1 MSAAYDLLAERL
13 NARGMDIDAVAKALR
28 AQVVETPS
36 WAYGNSGT
44 RFAVFAQ
51 PGVPRDPFEKLEVA
65 DEVLRHTGIAASVAL
80 HIPWDR
86 VDDFAALRE
95 HAEELGVRLGAI
107 NPNLFQE
114 PEYKL
119 GSLCHPREAMRRQA
133 VAHVGECIEIA
144 TE

>member
-13 NARGMDIDAVAKALR
+13 NARGVDIDAVTKALR

-51 PGVPRDPFEKLEVA
+51 PGVPRDPFEKLEDAALVHRLTGVA
-65 DEVLRHTGIAASVAL
+65 PSVAL

-86 VDDFAALRE
+86 VDDLGE
-95 HAEELGVRLGAI
+95 LESHARELGLEIGAI
-107 NPNLFQE
+107 NPNLFQD
-114 PEYKL
+114 PDYKL
-119 GSLCHPREAMRRQA
+119 GSLCHPEERVRRKA
-133 VAHVGECIEIA
+133 VDHL
-144 TE
+144 

>member
-1 MSAAYDLLAERL
+1 MSAAYHLLAERL

-51 PGVPRDPFEKLEVA
+51 PGVPRDPFEKLEDA
-65 DEVLRHTGIAASVAL
+65 AEVHRHTGVAPSVAL

-86 VDDFAALRE
+86 VESLDALRNR
-95 HAEELGVRLGAI
+95 AGQLGLRPGAI

-114 PEYKL
+114 PEYRL
-119 GSLCHPREAMRRQA
+119 GSL
-133 VAHVGECIEIA
+133 
-144 TE
+144 